1 MNQPLMAYTDTQLE
15 FTDSYDGSITTLWG
29 AQGFTREQAVRLLDI
44 AETIPGRTIQAKD
57 YVTCTE
63 DQAEITV
70 ACKRGRFIVGL
81 PT

>member
-1 MNQPLMAYTDTQLE
+1 MKRPTATYTDTQLL
-15 FTDSYDGSITTLWG
+15 FTDSYDGSLHTLDG

-44 AETIPGRTIQAKD
+44 AETIPGRTIRASD
-57 YVTCTE
+57 YVACTE